1 MICQNNNTKYRTMD
15 LYFIAVAFIAFAVT
29 VESCPPQCRSCAGGT
44 ADCMGVGLRDIPR
57 NFPSETV
64 TIDLTDN
71 QLTDIQQSD
80 FPVQSNVQNL
90 RLSRNGL
97 SAIAPRTFSNME
109 RLMSLDLSLN
119 PITRVHDKSFEGLS
133 KLRSLTLTNTK
144 LRKLGKP
151 FNEIPNVS
159 SLYLGYNQLEQI
171 EEDDFEMI
179 TRVRSIDL
187 SANRIQSIHP
197 RAFENLPYLRYLILK
212 NNPIMEAKGLQFT
225 SSMLQLL
232 DFSQCNLVSVPGPMP
247 SSVADFRLGN
257 NEITEIKVTDFE
269 NITNLQLLTLI
280 ENKISKV
287 EYMAFSTNINLQ
299 ELWLNSNNLKMIPRG
314 LPIRLEKLYMD
325 QNEVHD
331 IESGLFGK
339 DANLETLSLNMNAV
353 RQILSDSFSGLKNLT
368 NILLKSNS
376 IQEIRSGTFTDM
388 LSLKKLDLSNNPL
401 KKILPNAFNDLP
413 SLQDLDMSY
422 QEQTNVSIAEDF
434 LNGIKT
440 VQSLQFMNSPGLAK
454 SFLDL
459 VEKNRGFSFP
469 SLKVVNLEY
478 NELETL
484 PSNLK
489 DALVSLEMM
498 TLDGNP
504 LECDRRLLWLRNWMK
519 KSEIKF
525 YSFEAPKCSGPKE
538 VNERDLESLK
548 ASEFGEAPKSSK
560 ENNRRPAPEAEA
572 SSGNEMTTQR
582 RQDKKPNTQ
591 LETSTETRGNTQR
604 QQYNTMMQNKDAT
617 TGGTTTKIERVQGTK
632 TSGQIEDNNNN
643 AARKTTGKN
652 KTKDK
657 KRNKKNKQKKKRDP
671 KKNRKRRQRK
681 KGSKRGKRKIS
692 RKCTKLP
699 TGERRCCRKQKDGS
713 ERCRIIKPRAKKP
726 TTRARKP
733 RKQRR
738 KSRKSA

>member
-1 MICQNNNTKYRTMD
+1 MD
-15 LYFIAVAFIAFAVT
+15 LHFIAVAFIVLAVT
-29 VESCPPQCRSCAGGT
+29 VESCPPQCRSCVGGT

-80 FPVQSNVQNL
+80 FPAQSNVQNL
-90 RLSRNGL
+90 RLSKNGL
-97 SAIAPRTFSNME
+97 SAIAPRAFTNME

-133 KLRSLTLTNTK
+133 QLRSLTLTNTK

-159 SLYLGYNQLEQI
+159 SLYLGYNQLEEI

-225 SSMLQLL
+225 SSMLQLV
-232 DFSQCNLVSVPGPMP
+232 DFSQCNLISVPGPMP

-257 NEITEIKVTDFE
+257 NQITEIKVTDFE

-339 DANLETLSLNMNAV
+339 NANLETLSLNMNAV
-353 RQILSDSFSGLKNLT
+353 RQILSNSFSGLNNLT

-401 KKILPNAFNDLP
+401 QKVLPNAFNDLP
-413 SLQDLDMSY
+413 SLQNVDMSY
-422 QEQTNVSIAEDF
+422 QEQTDVSVAEDF

-440 VQSLQFMNSPGLAK
+440 VQYLQFMNSPGMAK
-454 SFLDL
+454 SFLKL
-459 VEKNRGFSFP
+459 VENDRGFSFP

-478 NELETL
+478 NELKTL

-504 LECDRRLLWLRNWMK
+504 LECDRKLIWLWNWMK
-519 KSEIKF
+519 ESEIKF

-548 ASEFGEAPKSSK
+548 ANEFGEASKSTEEK
-560 ENNRRPAPEAEA
+560 RRPAPEAEA
-572 SSGNEMTTQR
+572 SSENEITTQR

-604 QQYNTMMQNKDAT
+604 QQYNTMMQNKDADT
-617 TGGTTTKIERVQGTK
+617 ERTTTKVERVQGTK
-632 TSGQIEDNNNN
+632 TSGQIKDNDKNG
-643 AARKTTGKN
+643 ARKTTGKN
-652 KTKDK
+652 KSKGK
-657 KRNKKNKQKKKRDP
+657 KQNKQKKKRDP

-681 KGSKRGKRKIS
+681 KGSKRGKRKIP
-692 RKCTKLP
+692 RKCSKLP

-726 TTRARKP
+726 KTRSARKLRNQP
-733 RKQRR
+733 RKAR
-738 KSRKSA
+738 KTA

>member
-1 MICQNNNTKYRTMD
+1 MD
-15 LYFIAVAFIAFAVT
+15 LHFIAVAFIAFAVT
-29 VESCPPQCRSCAGGT
+29 VESCPPQCRSCVGGT

-80 FPVQSNVQNL
+80 FPAQSNVQNL
-90 RLSRNGL
+90 RLSKNGL
-97 SAIAPRTFSNME
+97 SAIAPRAFTNME

-133 KLRSLTLTNTK
+133 QLRSLTLTNTK

-159 SLYLGYNQLEQI
+159 SLYLGYNQLEEI

-225 SSMLQLL
+225 SSMLQLV
-232 DFSQCNLVSVPGPMP
+232 DFSQCNLISVPGPMP

-257 NEITEIKVTDFE
+257 NQITEIKVTDFE

-339 DANLETLSLNMNAV
+339 NANLETLSLNMNAV
-353 RQILSDSFSGLKNLT
+353 RQILSNSFSGLNNLT

-401 KKILPNAFNDLP
+401 QKVLRNAFNDLP
-413 SLQDLDMSY
+413 SLQNLDMSY
-422 QEQTNVSIAEDF
+422 QEQTDVSVAEDF

-440 VQSLQFMNSPGLAK
+440 VQYLQFMNSPGMAK
-454 SFLDL
+454 SFLKL
-459 VEKNRGFSFP
+459 VENDRGFSFP

-478 NELETL
+478 NELKTL

-504 LECDRRLLWLRNWMK
+504 LECDRKLIWLWNWMK
-519 KSEIKF
+519 ESEIKF

-548 ASEFGEAPKSSK
+548 ANEFGEASKSTEEK
-560 ENNRRPAPEAEA
+560 RRPAPEAEA
-572 SSGNEMTTQR
+572 SSENEITTQR

-604 QQYNTMMQNKDAT
+604 QQYNTMMQNKDADT
-617 TGGTTTKIERVQGTK
+617 ERTTTKVERVQGTK
-632 TSGQIEDNNNN
+632 TSGQNKDNDKNG
-643 AARKTTGKN
+643 ARKTTGKN
-652 KTKDK
+652 KSKGK
-657 KRNKKNKQKKKRDP
+657 KQNKQKKKRDP

-681 KGSKRGKRKIS
+681 KGSKRGKRKIP
-692 RKCTKLP
+692 RKCSKLP

-726 TTRARKP
+726 KTRARKLRNQP
-733 RKQRR
+733 RKAR
-738 KSRKSA
+738 KTA

>member
-1 MICQNNNTKYRTMD
+1 MD

-80 FPVQSNVQNL
+80 FPAQSNVQNL
-90 RLSRNGL
+90 RLSKNGL
-97 SAIAPRTFSNME
+97 SAIAPRAFTNME

-133 KLRSLTLTNTK
+133 QLRSLTLTNTK

-159 SLYLGYNQLEQI
+159 SLYLGYNQLEEI

-225 SSMLQLL
+225 SSMLQLV
-232 DFSQCNLVSVPGPMP
+232 DFSQCNLISVPGPMP

-257 NEITEIKVTDFE
+257 NQITEIKVTDFE

-339 DANLETLSLNMNAV
+339 NANLETLSLNMNAV
-353 RQILSDSFSGLKNLT
+353 RQILSNSFSGLNNLT

-401 KKILPNAFNDLP
+401 QKVLPNAFNDLP
-413 SLQDLDMSY
+413 SLQNLDMSY
-422 QEQTNVSIAEDF
+422 QEQTDVSLAEDF

-440 VQSLQFMNSPGLAK
+440 VQYLQFMNSPGMAK
-454 SFLDL
+454 SFLKS
-459 VEKNRGFSFP
+459 VENDRGFSFP

-478 NELETL
+478 NELKTL

-504 LECDRRLLWLRNWMK
+504 LECDRKLIWLWNWMK
-519 KSEIKF
+519 ESEIKF

-548 ASEFGEAPKSSK
+548 ANEFGEASK
-560 ENNRRPAPEAEA
+560 LTEEKRRPAPEAEA
-572 SSGNEMTTQR
+572 SSENEITTQR

-591 LETSTETRGNTQR
+591 LQTSTETRGNTQR
-604 QQYNTMMQNKDAT
+604 QQYNTMMQNKDADT
-617 TGGTTTKIERVQGTK
+617 ERTTTQVERVQGTK
-632 TSGQIEDNNNN
+632 TSGQIKDNDKNG
-643 AARKTTGKN
+643 ARKTTGKN
-652 KTKDK
+652 KSKGK
-657 KRNKKNKQKKKRDP
+657 KQNKQKKKRDP

-681 KGSKRGKRKIS
+681 KGSKRGKRKIP
-692 RKCTKLP
+692 RKCSKLP

-726 TTRARKP
+726 KTRARKLRNQP
-733 RKQRR
+733 RKAR
-738 KSRKSA
+738 KTA

>member
-1 MICQNNNTKYRTMD
+1 MD
-15 LYFIAVAFIAFAVT
+15 LYFAVAIIVFAVT
-29 VESCPPQCRSCAGGT
+29 VESCPPQCRSCTGGT
-44 ADCMGVGLRDIPR
+44 ADCVGVGLRDIPR

-71 QLTDIQQSD
+71 QLTDMQQSD

-90 RLSRNGL
+90 RLSKNGL
-97 SAIAPRTFSNME
+97 SAIAPRVFSNME

-133 KLRSLTLTNTK
+133 QLRSLTLTNTK

-212 NNPIMEAKGLQFT
+212 NNPIIEARGLQFT
-225 SSMLQLL
+225 SSMLQLV
-232 DFSQCNLVSVPGPMP
+232 DFSQCNLITVPGPMP

-339 DANLETLSLNMNAV
+339 NANLETLSLNMNAV
-353 RQILSDSFSGLKNLT
+353 RQILSNSFSGLKNLT

-413 SLQDLDMSY
+413 SLQNLDMSY
-422 QEQTNVSIAEDF
+422 QEQTDVSVADDF

-440 VQSLQFMNSPGLAK
+440 VQYLQFMNSPGMAK
-454 SFLDL
+454 SFLKL
-459 VEKNRGFSFP
+459 VENNRGFSFP

-489 DALVSLEMM
+489 DASVSLEMM

-504 LECDRRLLWLRNWMK
+504 LECDRRLLWLRNWMIE
-519 KSEIKF
+519 SEIKF

-548 ASEFGEAPKSSK
+548 ASEFGEAPKST
-560 ENNRRPAPEAEA
+560 EENRRPAPEAEA
-572 SSGNEMTTQR
+572 SPENEITIQR
-582 RQDKKPNTQ
+582 RQDKKPINDAET
-591 LETSTETRGNTQR
+591 ETSTERRGNTQR
-604 QQYNTMMQNKDAT
+604 QQYNTLMQNKGAT
-617 TGGTTTKIERVQGTK
+617 TGETTTKVERVQGTK
-632 TSGQIEDNNNN
+632 TSGQIKDNDNN

-652 KTKDK
+652 KSKGK
-657 KRNKKNKQKKKRDP
+657 KQNKQKKKRDP

-681 KGSKRGKRKIS
+681 NGAKRGKRKIP
-692 RKCTKLP
+692 RKCSKLP

-713 ERCRIIKPRAKKP
+713 ERCRIIKPRGKKP
-726 TTRARKP
+726 TTRARKL
-733 RKQRR
+733 RNRR
-738 KSRKSA
+738 TKAHRTA

>member
-1 MICQNNNTKYRTMD
+1 MD
-15 LYFIAVAFIAFAVT
+15 LYFIAVAFIVLAVT
-29 VESCPPQCRSCAGGT
+29 VESCPPQCRSCVGGT

-80 FPVQSNVQNL
+80 FPAQSNVQNL
-90 RLSRNGL
+90 RLSKNGL
-97 SAIAPRTFSNME
+97 SAIAPRAFTNME

-133 KLRSLTLTNTK
+133 QLRSLTLTNTK

-159 SLYLGYNQLEQI
+159 SLYLGYNQLEEI

-187 SANRIQSIHP
+187 SANHIQSIHP

-225 SSMLQLL
+225 SSMLQLV
-232 DFSQCNLVSVPGPMP
+232 DFSQCNLISVPGPMP

-257 NEITEIKVTDFE
+257 NQITEIKVTDFE

-339 DANLETLSLNMNAV
+339 NANLETLSLNMNAV
-353 RQILSDSFSGLKNLT
+353 RQILSNSFSGLNNLT

-401 KKILPNAFNDLP
+401 QKVFPNAFNDLP
-413 SLQDLDMSY
+413 SLQNLDMSY
-422 QEQTNVSIAEDF
+422 QEQTDVSVAEDF

-440 VQSLQFMNSPGLAK
+440 VQYLQFMNSPGMAK
-454 SFLDL
+454 SFLKL
-459 VEKNRGFSFP
+459 VENDRGFSFP

-478 NELETL
+478 NELKTL

-504 LECDRRLLWLRNWMK
+504 LECDRKLIWLWNWMK
-519 KSEIKF
+519 ESEIKF

-548 ASEFGEAPKSSK
+548 ASEFGEASKSTEEK
-560 ENNRRPAPEAEA
+560 RRPAPKAEA
-572 SSGNEMTTQR
+572 SSENEITTQR

-604 QQYNTMMQNKDAT
+604 QQYNTMMQNKDADT
-617 TGGTTTKIERVQGTK
+617 ERTTTKVERVQGTK
-632 TSGQIEDNNNN
+632 TSGQIKDNDKNG
-643 AARKTTGKN
+643 ARKTTGKN
-652 KTKDK
+652 KSKGK
-657 KRNKKNKQKKKRDP
+657 KQNKQKKKRDP

-681 KGSKRGKRKIS
+681 KGSKRGKRKIP
-692 RKCTKLP
+692 RKCSKLP

-726 TTRARKP
+726 KTRSARKLRNQP
-733 RKQRR
+733 RKAR
-738 KSRKSA
+738 KTA